1 MNRKKLI
8 QNAPQIGK
16 TGGRFHA
23 AILLIIE
30 PQPCIIRL
38 DEVDQM
44 NGIRA
49 VFQSEQQLVEVQRRF
64 QLIELAAGLRV
75 KLDAPFLRRIR
86 QLLHLPIASDQDGN
100 RALSLGKRLL
110 TPLLALLHERGR
122 DLLLRTQNI
131 DNRIE
136 KRRPR
141 RTRNRSK
148 QILFGNPRLHTAKK
162 AVILLTIGK
171 ILLLAHAAKDFM
183 KPLQQPPVASIIARE
198 RI

>member
-1 MNRKKLI
+1 M
-8 QNAPQIGK
+8 
-16 TGGRFHA
+16 
-23 AILLIIE
+23 
-30 PQPCIIRL
+30 
-38 DEVDQM
+38 
-44 NGIRA
+44 
-49 VFQSEQQLVEVQRRF
+49 
-64 QLIELAAGLRV
+64 

-100 RALSLGKRLL
+100 RALGLGKRLL

-148 QILFGNPRLHTAKK
+148 QILFGNPRLHTAEK
-162 AVILLTIGK
+162 AVSLLAIGK

-183 KPLQQPPVASIIARE
+183 KSLQQPPVASIIARE
-198 RI
+198 